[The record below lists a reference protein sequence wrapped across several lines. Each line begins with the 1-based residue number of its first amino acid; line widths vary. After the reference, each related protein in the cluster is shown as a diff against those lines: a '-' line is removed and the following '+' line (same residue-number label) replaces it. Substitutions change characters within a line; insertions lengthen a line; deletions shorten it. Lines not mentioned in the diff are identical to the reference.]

1 MKLINSFKFAFR
13 GVLSGIK
20 NEMNFRI
27 HTVAAIT
34 VIIFSCIYGVDSAK
48 AALLTLTICLV
59 MVAELINTAVE
70 AMVDIISPEKTSF
83 AKIAKDSSAGAV
95 LVLAIGAVIIAFLT
109 FSDMEKLKNVLF
121 FIKENIAATIIYIV
135 ICILYVFFF
144 KSIHK
149 RKDMS
154 K

>member
-27 HTVAAIT
+27 HTVAAVT

-70 AMVDIISPEKTSF
+70 AMVDIIRGGSRSCHWRC
-83 AKIAKDSSAGAV
+83 DNC
-95 LVLAIGAVIIAFLT
+95 
-109 FSDMEKLKNVLF
+109 FSYLF
-121 FIKENIAATIIYIV
+121 GHGKA
-135 ICILYVFFF
+135 
-144 KSIHK
+144 
-149 RKDMS
+149 
-154 K
+154 